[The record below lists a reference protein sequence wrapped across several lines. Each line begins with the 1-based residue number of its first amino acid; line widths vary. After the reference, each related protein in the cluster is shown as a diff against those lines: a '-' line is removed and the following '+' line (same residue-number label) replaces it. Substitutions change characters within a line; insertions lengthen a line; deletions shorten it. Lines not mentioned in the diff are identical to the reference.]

1 MSGNG
6 HRHEHASA
14 GVSVRGLTV
23 ALGGTVVLDGVDL
36 DADPCELH
44 VLFGPSGAGK
54 STLVSALTGS
64 LPAGASV
71 EGEARLTGPW
81 APDEVTS
88 DLVRNPARVRRR
100 LAGRWIGC
108 APQAAGGTF
117 SPTLTLRTQL
127 AQAQHRPHR
136 SGPAFG
142 FAHPH
147 RPADPARQLEELA
160 TAAGIDPISLGNYPH
175 QFSGGQLSRL
185 NLLAAM
191 VNHPPVL
198 VADEPT
204 TGLDREA
211 ADLVGGLLA
220 HYARSGHTVLV
231 VTHDSGWA
239 RRWADR
245 VTRMSDGRALATGT
259 PEQLLPSTRPAEDR
273 AMAPDDG
280 LVVLASR
287 GATVRRRERA
297 LLAPTDLEL
306 SSGELVGLT
315 GPSGVGKS
323 SLAAVLA
330 LLEVPHRGHL
340 ELQGRALPG
349 AGLDLSPATRRQVGW
364 ISQHPRQ
371 AMDPRARLR
380 DIVALPARLA
390 GIPVD
395 VEDLVHSL
403 GLDPVLLDRRPHEM
417 SGGQLQRFCVARTLT
432 LEPLAIIADE
442 PFSMVDGDCAETLLD
457 RFRGAAEAG
466 AGVLLIG
473 HDLDRLRSAC
483 DRVLQLQPGPE
494 GAVLREVDRN
504 DNGVFH
510 WPPGTR
516 QNNETT
522 RPSHGNTPET
532 PPA

>member
-1 MSGNG
+1 MRELRGRRRLGAGIG
-6 HRHEHASA
+6 HGHEHNSA
-14 GVSVRGLTV
+14 GITVRGLTV
-23 ALGGTVVLDGVDL
+23 ALGGAVVLDGIDL
-36 DADPCELH
+36 DAVPGELH

-64 LPAGASV
+64 LPAGADV
-71 EGEARLTGPW
+71 DGEARLTGPRV
-81 APDEVTS
+81 PGGVTS
-88 DLVRNPARVRRR
+88 DLVRIPARARRR

-108 APQAAGGTF
+108 APQAAGGAF

-127 AQAQHRPHR
+127 GQAQHQLRC
-136 SGPAFG
+136 SGPSFG

-147 RPADPARQLEELA
+147 RLADPARQLEELA
-160 TAAGIDPISLGNYPH
+160 TAAGIDPAILGNYPH
-175 QFSGGQLSRL
+175 QFSGGQLGRL

-198 VADEPT
+198 MADEPT
-204 TGLDREA
+204 TGLDRES

-239 RRWADR
+239 RRWAHR
-245 VTRMSDGRALATGT
+245 VSRLSDGRAVSTGT
-259 PEQLLPSTRPAEDR
+259 PEEMLPSIRPSGGRDR
-273 AMAPDDG
+273 TPTG
-280 LVVLASR
+280 GPVVLAAR
-287 GATVRRRERA
+287 GATVRHRERD
-297 LLAPTDLEL
+297 LLAPTDLEI

-330 LLEVPHRGHL
+330 LLEMPHRGHL
-340 ELQGRALPG
+340 ELQGRALSG
-349 AGLDLSPATRRQVGW
+349 AGLGLSPATRRLVGW

-395 VEDLVHSL
+395 VAELVHSL
-403 GLDPVLLDRRPHEM
+403 GLDPVLLDRRPHEV
-417 SGGQLQRFCVARTLT
+417 SGGQLQRFCVARTLA
-432 LEPLAIIADE
+432 LEPQAIIADE
-442 PFSMVDGDCAETLLD
+442 PFSMVDEDCAETMLG
-457 RFRGAAEAG
+457 RFRDAAEAG

-473 HDLDRLRSAC
+473 HDLGRLGSAC
-483 DRVLQLQPGPE
+483 DRVLRLHPGPG
-494 GAVLREVDRN
+494 GAVLREVDRD
-504 DNGVFH
+504 DNGVF
-510 WPPGTR
+510 P
-516 QNNETT
+516 
-522 RPSHGNTPET
+522 
-532 PPA
+532 